1 MRYLQQYFFRHI
13 WSAGTLWNK
22 APTKTQSELMA
33 LSIGIV
39 WLCNALWDIL
49 AALVLSLFHLSA

>member
-1 MRYLQQYFFRHI
+1 MRYLQQYFF
-13 WSAGTLWNK
+13 SAGTLWNK